1 MVTDFAS
8 NELVVF
14 FAISFVAGILNA
26 ISGGGGM
33 VLIPAM
39 VAFGI
44 PPINAITIN
53 KFQNSVG
60 AFAAIRHYGA
70 KGFTNFA
77 DIKRLLPAAVAGAVL
92 GAIGLGTLAKAGVL
106 TAILPY
112 VLLAVAF
119 YSILPDRF
127 IRGGWRGF
135 RQLSAW
141 GMSAVWALLG
151 LYGGSVSLGT
161 GPILIAAH
169 RLVHNSELNSAIT
182 MTKPIMLAI
191 NMTSMS
197 VLILMGHLWW
207 QIALLLAVG
216 NVFGAMAG
224 ARMVTW
230 SLDWLA
236 RIIVFVVPVILAFK
250 LMGWLS
256 FLDA

>member
-1 MVTDFAS
+1 MG
-8 NELVVF
+8 VVR
-14 FAISFVAGILNA
+14 A
-26 ISGGGGM
+26 
-33 VLIPAM
+33 
-39 VAFGI
+39 
-44 PPINAITIN
+44 
-53 KFQNSVG
+53 
-60 AFAAIRHYGA
+60 
-70 KGFTNFA
+70 
-77 DIKRLLPAAVAGAVL
+77 
-92 GAIGLGTLAKAGVL
+92 
-106 TAILPY
+106 
-112 VLLAVAF
+112 
-119 YSILPDRF
+119 
-127 IRGGWRGF
+127 
-135 RQLSAW
+135 
-141 GMSAVWALLG
+141 
-151 LYGGSVSLGT
+151 YGGSLGT

-197 VLILMGHLWW
+197 VLHLWW

-216 NVFGAMAG
+216 NVAMAG

>member
-1 MVTDFAS
+1 
-8 NELVVF
+8 
-14 FAISFVAGILNA
+14 
-26 ISGGGGM
+26 M

-60 AFAAIRHYGA
+60 AFAAIHAYGT

-92 GAIGLGTLAKAGVL
+92 GAIGLGTLAKAGIFNAPCYVTALWRWRSIPSCL
-106 TAILPY
+106 TGSF
-112 VLLAVAF
+112 VVV
-119 YSILPDRF
+119 
-127 IRGGWRGF
+127 GGVPPIECVGDVGCMGVVR
-135 RQLSAW
+135 
-141 GMSAVWALLG
+141 ALW
-151 LYGGSVSLGT
+151 GSVSLGT
-161 GPILIAAH
+161 GPVLIAAH

-182 MTKPIMLAI
+182 MTKLIMLAI

>member
-1 MVTDFAS
+1 
-8 NELVVF
+8 
-14 FAISFVAGILNA
+14 
-26 ISGGGGM
+26 M

-53 KFQNSVG
+53 KFQN
-60 AFAAIRHYGA
+60 
-70 KGFTNFA
+70 
-77 DIKRLLPAAVAGAVL
+77 LL
-92 GAIGLGTLAKAGVL
+92 GALQPFATMAPKALQTLLISNDCCQRPLLAQSWGDWSGYIGSVTGVL

-127 IRGGWRGF
+127 ISWWLAGVPPIECV
-135 RQLSAW
+135 W

-197 VLILMGHLWW
+197 VLILMGHLCGK
-207 QIALLLAVG
+207 LHYCLPSGMSL
-216 NVFGAMAG
+216 AMAG

-250 LMGWLS
+250 LMGCVA